1 MNMSQHEVNPEE
13 VNVTF
18 TDVKGVDEAKEEL
31 EEIVD
36 FLKDPERFSSLGGR
50 MPRGVLLVGKP
61 GIGKTLLARAVAG
74 EAGVP
79 FFHASGS
86 EFDEVL
92 VGQGGQRSFQD
103 CQTAGSLRDLHRRN
117 RHRWWKAS
125 C

>member
-1 MNMSQHEVNPEE
+1 MLVWIKEGAGVLMYASFIFSNKVNPEE

-18 TDVKGVDEAKEEL
+18 SDVKGVDEAKEEL

-74 EAGVP
+74 EAGEL
-79 FFHASGS
+79 A
-86 EFDEVL
+86 D
-92 VGQGGQRSFQD
+92 SFL
-103 CQTAGSLRDLHRRN
+103 T
-117 RHRWWKAS
+117 
-125 C
+125 